1 MLFFPDCALGLS
13 MKDSDSFDN
22 SPLLTHFS
30 ENYFSFWIREEVG
43 SKLTLLKL
51 LFLICSFAFSWSVFL
66 STNISQLPLSGILR
80 INSLSVL
87 FILSFHLFSVCFL
100 ALLILLLY
108 FFRILLLNIS
118 CSFLERDVSNLWI
131 WHFGSTFLLW
141 LMVLFHR

>member
-1 MLFFPDCALGLS
+1 

-30 ENYFSFWIREEVG
+30 ENYFTFWICDEVG

-51 LFLICSFAFSWSVFL
+51 LFLICSSAFSWSVFL
-66 STNISQLPLSGILR
+66 STNINQLPFSGILR

-87 FILSFHLFSVCFL
+87 FILSFHLFSACFL

-118 CSFLERDVSNLWI
+118 CSFLERDVSTSWI
-131 WHFGSTFLLW
+131 LHFGSTFLLW